1 MLTREALAIGDDTT
15 AQLHDRLAV
24 LGGRLVVD
32 ALHLAQAGRL
42 RPQPQPAEGVSYAH
56 KIEKAEA
63 PIDWTLPAA
72 TIARRLRAF
81 DPFPGA
87 TAQLG
92 GETLKCWA
100 GRAQPGG
107 AGAAPG
113 TVLGADATGLAVATG
128 EGVLLLTELQR
139 AGGKRLPAATLLA
152 GFAVQPGQVLG

>member
-1 MLTREALAIGDDTT
+1 
-15 AQLHDRLAV
+15 
-24 LGGRLVVD
+24 
-32 ALHLAQAGRL
+32 
-42 RPQPQPAEGVSYAH
+42 
-56 KIEKAEA
+56 
-63 PIDWTLPAA
+63 
-72 TIARRLRAF
+72 RLRAF

-100 GRAQPGG
+100 GRVQPGA

-113 TVLGADATGLAVATG
+113 TVLAADAAGLAVATG